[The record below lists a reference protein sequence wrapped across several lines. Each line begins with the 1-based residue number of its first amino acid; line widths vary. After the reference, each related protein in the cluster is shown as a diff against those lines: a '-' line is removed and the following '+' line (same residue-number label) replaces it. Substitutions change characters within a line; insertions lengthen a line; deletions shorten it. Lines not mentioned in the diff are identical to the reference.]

1 MPHEVTLDWR
11 DGPCR
16 TIAVDSDETVIEAA
30 ERAEIA
36 LPYGCLYGA
45 CGTCTGRLLAGEL
58 VHTGRPRAL
67 KPRHSE
73 AGYVLL
79 CIAQPRSDCRV
90 AVGATVQAELVSNP
104 WK

>member
-1 MPHEVTLDWR
+1 MLHEVRLDWR
-11 DGPCR
+11 NGPCR
-16 TIAVDSDETVIEAA
+16 TIEVDSTETVVDAA
-30 ERAEIA
+30 ERTGVN

-45 CGTCTGRLLAGEL
+45 CGTCTGRLIAGDLAHVE
-58 VHTGRPRAL
+58 RPRAL

-79 CIAQPRSDCRV
+79 CIATPRSDCHV
-90 AVGATVQAELVSNP
+90 EVGATVQADLVSNP